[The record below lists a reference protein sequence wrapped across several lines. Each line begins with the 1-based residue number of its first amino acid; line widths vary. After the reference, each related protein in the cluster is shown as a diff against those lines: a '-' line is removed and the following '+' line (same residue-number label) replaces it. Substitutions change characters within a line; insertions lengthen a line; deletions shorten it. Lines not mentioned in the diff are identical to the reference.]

1 MKVKKNSGE
10 VVAFNKEKL
19 IRSLLASGA
28 TLDKANDIIDD
39 IESQFYDG
47 ITSRKIYRLAFQKL
61 KSSSK
66 AHAARYSLKKGIMAL
81 GPAGFHFEK
90 FIARIFELQGCQSQT
105 NIVVEGSCTSHELDV
120 VIKKDN
126 HIAMIECKF
135 HGSQETKTDVKVPMY
150 ILSRFND
157 VKGNTY
163 NFFGDKNQISKCWL
177 VTNNR
182 FTSEAIKFGTCSNL
196 NLMSWDYPPQSGLK
210 DLVSKYNVY
219 PITCL
224 TTLTMAEKEILL
236 LQNILTVYNLLH
248 NKDGFAKLK
257 LSQSR
262 VKNVMKECE
271 EILNH

>member
-19 IRSLLASGA
+19 VRSLLASGA

-90 FIARIFELQGCQSQT
+90 FIARIFELQGYQSQT
-105 NIVVEGSCTSHELDV
+105 NIVVEGNCTSHELDV

-135 HGSQETKTDVKVPMY
+135 HGSQEVKTDVKVPMY

-157 VKGNTY
+157 VKGNIY
-163 NFFGDKNQISKCWL
+163 NLLGAKNQISKCWL

-196 NLMSWDYPPQSGLK
+196 NLMSWDYPSQNGLK
-210 DLVSKYNVY
+210 DLVSKFKVY

-236 LQNILTVYNLLH
+236 LQNILTVYNLVH